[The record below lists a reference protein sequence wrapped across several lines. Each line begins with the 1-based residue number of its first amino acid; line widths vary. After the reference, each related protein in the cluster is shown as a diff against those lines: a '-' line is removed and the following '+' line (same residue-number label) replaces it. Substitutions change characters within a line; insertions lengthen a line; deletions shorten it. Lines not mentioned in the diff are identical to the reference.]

1 MRPDEHKKK
10 QRAQYKKK
18 HGISGKK
25 TTSKEK
31 KETNEG
37 KESTESQGNADL
49 GETDGVMNC
58 VLNCKIMSVIFNNL
72 IIIVISSR
80 INIHFHV
87 CWGYQRK
94 FSRRNIS
101 SNWDRYEDLEQG
113 ELIKS

>member
-37 KESTESQGNADL
+37 KESTESQGNVDL
-49 GETDGVMNC
+49 AETDGVMNC
-58 VLNCKIMSVIFNNL
+58 VLNCKIMSAIFNNL
-72 IIIVISSR
+72 ILLSALVLIYIFMFVVEIRGSS
-80 INIHFHV
+80 
-87 CWGYQRK
+87 
-94 FSRRNIS
+94 
-101 SNWDRYEDLEQG
+101 QG
-113 ELIKS
+113 EISQATGIGLKTLSKVS

>member
-37 KESTESQGNADL
+37 KESTESQGNVDL
-49 GETDGVMNC
+49 AETDGVMNC
-58 VLNCKIMSVIFNNL
+58 VLNCKIMSAIFNNL
-72 IIIVISSR
+72 ILLSALVLIYIFMFVVEIRGSS
-80 INIHFHV
+80 
-87 CWGYQRK
+87 
-94 FSRRNIS
+94 
-101 SNWDRYEDLEQG
+101 QG
-113 ELIKS
+113 EISRATGIGMKTLSKVS

>member
-37 KESTESQGNADL
+37 KESTESQGNVDL
-49 GETDGVMNC
+49 AETDGVMNC
-58 VLNCKIMSVIFNNL
+58 VLNCKIMSAIFNNL
-72 IIIVISSR
+72 ILLSALILIYIFMFVVEIRGSS
-80 INIHFHV
+80 
-87 CWGYQRK
+87 
-94 FSRRNIS
+94 
-101 SNWDRYEDLEQG
+101 QG
-113 ELIKS
+113 EISQATGIGMKTLSKVS

>member
-37 KESTESQGNADL
+37 KESTESQGNVDL
-49 GETDGVMNC
+49 AETDEVMNC
-58 VLNCKIMSVIFNNL
+58 VLNCKIMSAIFNNL
-72 IIIVISSR
+72 ILLSALVLIYIFMFVVEIRGSS
-80 INIHFHV
+80 
-87 CWGYQRK
+87 
-94 FSRRNIS
+94 
-101 SNWDRYEDLEQG
+101 QG
-113 ELIKS
+113 EISQATGIGMKTLSKVS

>member
-37 KESTESQGNADL
+37 KESTESQGNVDQA
-49 GETDGVMNC
+49 ETDGVMNC
-58 VLNCKIMSVIFNNL
+58 VLNCKIMSAIFNNL
-72 IIIVISSR
+72 ILLSALVLIYIFMFVVEIRGSS
-80 INIHFHV
+80 
-87 CWGYQRK
+87 
-94 FSRRNIS
+94 
-101 SNWDRYEDLEQG
+101 QG
-113 ELIKS
+113 EISQATGIGMKTLSKVS

>member
-37 KESTESQGNADL
+37 KESTESQGNVDL
-49 GETDGVMNC
+49 AETDGVMNC
-58 VLNCKIMSVIFNNL
+58 VLNCKIMSAIFNNL
-72 IIIVISSR
+72 ILLSALVLIYIFMFVVEIRGSS
-80 INIHFHV
+80 
-87 CWGYQRK
+87 
-94 FSRRNIS
+94 
-101 SNWDRYEDLEQG
+101 QG
-113 ELIKS
+113 EISQATGIGMKTLSKVS

>member
-37 KESTESQGNADL
+37 KESTESQGNVDL
-49 GETDGVMNC
+49 AETDGVMNC
-58 VLNCKIMSVIFNNL
+58 VLNCKIMSAIFNNL
-72 IIIVISSR
+72 ILLSALLLIYIFMFVVEIRGSS
-80 INIHFHV
+80 
-87 CWGYQRK
+87 
-94 FSRRNIS
+94 
-101 SNWDRYEDLEQG
+101 QG
-113 ELIKS
+113 EISQATGIGMKTLSKVS

>member
-37 KESTESQGNADL
+37 KESTELQGNVDL
-49 GETDGVMNC
+49 AETDGVMNC
-58 VLNCKIMSVIFNNL
+58 VLNCKIMSAIFNNL
-72 IIIVISSR
+72 ILLSALVLIYIFMFVVEIRGSS
-80 INIHFHV
+80 
-87 CWGYQRK
+87 
-94 FSRRNIS
+94 
-101 SNWDRYEDLEQG
+101 QG
-113 ELIKS
+113 EISQATGIGMKTLSKVS